1 MTLTWKQRLGKLN
14 YILNIDINMETN
26 IWKAKLYIKHWHY
39 IDISYRYRH
48 NNIVLLYGYMIDQ
61 PDVCLVYQLM
71 ANGSLEDMI
80 TCKVSASV
88 M

>member
-1 MTLTWKQRLGKLN
+1 METKTWKAKL
-14 YILNIDINMETN
+14 YINIDINLETKT
-26 IWKAKLYIKHWHY
+26 WKAKLYIKYWHC

-71 ANGSLEDMI
+71 A
-80 TCKVSASV
+80 
-88 M
+88 